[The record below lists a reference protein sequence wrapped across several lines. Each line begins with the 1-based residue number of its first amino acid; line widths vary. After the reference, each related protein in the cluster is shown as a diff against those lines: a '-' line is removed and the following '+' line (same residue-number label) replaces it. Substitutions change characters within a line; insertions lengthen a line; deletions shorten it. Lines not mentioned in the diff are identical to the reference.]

1 MKKRLTAGALAAL
14 MAASLP
20 ITACAAENSAPQPA
34 LNTAEHMQ
42 YMNGYTDGTFRPDAS
57 ITRAEA
63 SKLLASLLVNK
74 IENEDHLFTDVDVSA
89 WYADAVR
96 QMTGF
101 GLVNGYTNG
110 TFKPNAKIT
119 RAEFVAILSR
129 LPHDAIGTD
138 KSFNDV
144 PKTNWAYDA
153 VQTALAQGWISA
165 GTNFRPNAPITRAE
179 TVTILNRV
187 LGRQADKQTIYTS
200 DGIRVM
206 PDVPDTHWAYW
217 DMLEATTDH
226 KFSKEN
232 GTEEW
237 TSFDKETTDLTS
249 GWHNI
254 GGRLFYV
261 NDNKQFAHDTFIG
274 SLELDH
280 NGYYITGSTELD
292 ALLASAVK
300 SVVNDSM
307 TQQQKLRAVYDYAKN
322 TFGYLGIGAA
332 DTSKSDWALT
342 SATDMLKNH
351 KGNCYS
357 WAAAFTYLARQV
369 GFDAQAIPGT
379 GVSPKGSESVHAW
392 TEITIDGTAYTFDP
406 QIESVY
412 AKRYN
417 ENYDLFMKKYGEAV
431 WGYKKPEVTEPDTP
445 ETAPVDEALNAL
457 LDKIYGDRPYEGW
470 AEREALYNGMGAD
483 GMSRGLYWYL
493 GTEDITFEAGAASES
508 AITSAAHSVVVLRF
522 ADEKQA
528 ADAAAK
534 LKTTADPRKWICV
547 GVDEAKVANKGKL
560 VCIVMDDENGE
571 YYMNNFKANA

>member
-144 PKTNWAYDA
+144 PKTSWAYDA

-237 TSFDKETTDLTS
+237 TSFDKETTDLTP

-261 NDNKQFAHDTFIG
+261 NEDKQFAHDTFIG

-431 WGYKKPEVTEPDTP
+431 WGYKKPEVTEPETP
-445 ETAPVDEALNAL
+445 ETVPVDEALNAL

-470 AEREALYNGMGAD
+470 AEREALYNGVGAD